1 MAGTL
6 LGASWQYHDNGSWHA
21 FPPEGN
27 EKMHQAYLT
36 YLQHPVPRNR
46 FVSIC
51 SAGVEREV
59 DFLLM
64 QQKRCDNNK
73 IRWIRIEA
81 GVPKQWITAPADL
94 LLQSDQLD
102 SFYVEVKDSAIHATV
117 LSILQ
122 LTGHGTDNSQ
132 TCSCMRTAKVKSVHR
147 IENWRL
153 WQGYKSRCAAL
164 RKEHA
169 SYNISVTPA
178 PIDCDALHGTYMT
191 SHQAVFDCGEALAAD
206 VDEKILLH
214 GTSWGNAN
222 SIVLNGFDPRM
233 CDRGM
238 YGDGVYFASAAC
250 KSHQYTCPDHKM
262 ACRCKRERT
271 LIIARVALGD
281 AFIATETRR
290 HERRPP
296 RRSSTFGGTYDSII
310 VKPGPMKGHHKDYQ
324 IHQEIV
330 ICDREQAYPSYVVQY
345 EL

>member
-1 MAGTL
+1 MAKWITFQPLQRERIVVSPCEVRSAHLCSDVRLGGPEVPSPSGPFW
-6 LGASWQYHDNGSWHA
+6 GASAQPAG
-21 FPPEGN
+21 E
-27 EKMHQAYLT
+27 T
-36 YLQHPVPRNR
+36 PR
-46 FVSIC
+46 
-51 SAGVEREV
+51 
-59 DFLLM
+59 
-64 QQKRCDNNK
+64 

-250 KSHQYTCPDHKM
+250 KSHQY
-262 ACRCKRERT
+262 
-271 LIIARVALGD
+271 L
-281 AFIATETRR
+281 
-290 HERRPP
+290 
-296 RRSSTFGGTYDSII
+296 
-310 VKPGPMKGHHKDYQ
+310 PGF
-324 IHQEIV
+324 
-330 ICDREQAYPSYVVQY
+330 A
-345 EL
+345 